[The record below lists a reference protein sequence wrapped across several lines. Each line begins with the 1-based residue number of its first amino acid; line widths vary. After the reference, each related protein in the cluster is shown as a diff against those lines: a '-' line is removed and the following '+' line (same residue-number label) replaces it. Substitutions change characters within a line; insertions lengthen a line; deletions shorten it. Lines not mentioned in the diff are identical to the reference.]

1 MMKGMKTIILAIVA
15 TLLVADKVTA
25 AENVLQAKRT
35 FLSSGEVNDK
45 AILGELNKLTGKLRE
60 SEATTKGED
69 LIKQLSRKSC
79 RLELTKPGNKK
90 LSAAEI
96 VKRYRKG
103 VLVVS
108 GYYKCTRCPKWHS
121 SAASGFMLTKDGVF
135 CTSYHV
141 VENKDNDTLVIMTGD
156 GRIAP
161 VLEVLAANKTTDLA
175 ILRVAGK
182 GYTPL
187 PVATDA
193 KPGEKVRVLSHPDRR
208 FYTLSEGIIS
218 RRWLD
223 QRPGRGSR
231 SMLAISADFAKGSSG
246 APVFNEYGAVVGSVN
261 NTQSTYYSVKKG
273 VKDNLQMVFK
283 NCVSMH
289 HLQELIEQK

>member
-1 MMKGMKTIILAIVA
+1 MLKQLHRKKCNIQLPKPGQQRL
-15 TLLVADKVTA
+15 TA
-25 AENVLQAKRT
+25 AETAQ
-35 FLSSGEVNDK
+35 
-45 AILGELNKLTGKLRE
+45 
-60 SEATTKGED
+60 
-69 LIKQLSRKSC
+69 
-79 RLELTKPGNKK
+79 
-90 LSAAEI
+90 
-96 VKRYRKG
+96 RYRKG

-108 GYYKCTRCPKWHS
+108 GLYKCKRCPNWHS
-121 SAASGFMLTKDGVF
+121 SAASGFMLTNDGVF

-161 VLEVLAANKTTDLA
+161 VLEVLAASKTTDLA

-193 KPGEKVRVLSHPDRR
+193 SPGEKVRVLSHPDKR

-223 QRPGRGSR
+223 QRPGRGAR
-231 SMLAISADFAKGSSG
+231 SILTITADFAKGSSG
-246 APVFNEYGAVVGSVN
+246 APVFNEYGAVIGSVN
-261 NTQSTYYSVKKG
+261 NTQSTYYSVNKG

-283 NCVSMH
+283 NCVSMR
-289 HLQELIEQK
+289 HLLELIEQK

>member
-1 MMKGMKTIILAIVA
+1 VKVTSTIIVA
-15 TLLVADKVTA
+15 LLLTSTA
-25 AENVLQAKRT
+25 CTTKKDPRTYKT
-35 FLSSGEVNDK
+35 FLPSGEVNDRT
-45 AILGELNKLTGKLRE
+45 ILDELNNKTGQLRE
-60 SEATTKGED
+60 SKATTKGED
-69 LIKQLSRKSC
+69 LIKQLSRKTC
-79 RLELTKPGNKK
+79 KLKLNKPGNKK
-90 LSAAEI
+90 LSTAEI

-103 VLVVS
+103 VVVVS
-108 GYYKCTRCPKWHS
+108 GYYKCKRCPNWHS

-161 VLEVLAANKTTDLA
+161 VLEVLAANKRTDLA
-175 ILRVAGK
+175 ILRVAGEN
-182 GYTPL
+182 YTPL

-193 KPGEKVRVLSHPDRR
+193 IPGEKVRVLSHPDKR

-223 QRPGRGSR
+223 QRPDRGAR
-231 SMLAISADFAKGSSG
+231 SMLAITADFAKGSSG
-246 APVFNEYGAVVGSVN
+246 APVFNEYGAVIGSVN
-261 NTQSTYYSVKKG
+261 NTQSTYYSVNKG

-283 NCVSMH
+283 NCVSMR
-289 HLQELIEQK
+289 HLLELIEQ

>member
-1 MMKGMKTIILAIVA
+1 MKTPSVILIA
-15 TLLVADKVTA
+15 LLLASPA
-25 AENVLQAKRT
+25 WSAEKILRAEKA
-35 FLSSGEVNDK
+35 FLPTGEVNDR
-45 AILGELNKLTGKLRE
+45 AILDELNEKTGELRKA
-60 SEATTKGED
+60 EATVKGND
-69 LIKQLSRKSC
+69 LRKQLNRKKCS
-79 RLELTKPGNKK
+79 LALTKPGNQK

-96 VKRYRKG
+96 MERYRKG
-103 VLVVS
+103 VVVVS
-108 GYYKCTRCPKWHS
+108 GYYKCKRCPKWHS
-121 SAASGFMLTKDGVF
+121 SAASGFMLTADGVF

-161 VLEVLAANKTTDLA
+161 VIEVLAANKTTDLA

-187 PVATDA
+187 PVATGA
-193 KPGEKVRVLSHPDRR
+193 GPGEKVRVISHPDRR

-223 QRPGRGSR
+223 QRPGRGPR
-231 SMLAISADFAKGSSG
+231 SMLAITADFAKGSSG
-246 APVFNEYGAVVGSVN
+246 APLFNEYGAVIGSVN
-261 NTQSTYYSVKKG
+261 NTQSTYYSVNKG

-283 NCVSMH
+283 NCVSMR
-289 HLQELIEQK
+289 HLMELINTKSE

>member
-1 MMKGMKTIILAIVA
+1 MKILPA
-15 TLLVADKVTA
+15 LLFALSLTGTARAAEKVLRADKS
-25 AENVLQAKRT
+25 
-35 FLSSGEVNDK
+35 FLPTGEVNDRV
-45 AILGELNKLTGKLRE
+45 ILGELNKKTGQLRE
-60 SEATTKGED
+60 SKATTRGED
-69 LIKQLSRKSC
+69 LIKQLSRKTC
-79 RLELTKPGNKK
+79 KLKLRKPGNKK
-90 LSAAEI
+90 LSTAEI
-96 VKRYRKG
+96 VKHYRKG
-103 VLVVS
+103 VVVVS
-108 GYYKCTRCPKWHS
+108 GYYKCKRCPNWHS

-161 VLEVLAANKTTDLA
+161 VLEVLAANKRTDLA

-182 GYTPL
+182 DYTPL
-187 PVATDA
+187 PVTTEAS
-193 KPGEKVRVLSHPDRR
+193 PGEKVRVLSHPDKR

-223 QRPGRGSR
+223 QRPDRGAR
-231 SMLAISADFAKGSSG
+231 SMLAITADFAKGSSG

-261 NTQSTYYSVKKG
+261 NTQSTYYNVNKG

-283 NCVSMH
+283 NCVSMR
-289 HLQELIEQK
+289 HLLELIEQ

>member
-1 MMKGMKTIILAIVA
+1 MKIKIFTAIFFA
-15 TLLVADKVTA
+15 LLLIGPAWAAEKVLRADKS
-25 AENVLQAKRT
+25 
-35 FLSSGEVNDK
+35 FLPTGEVNDR
-45 AILGELNKLTGKLRE
+45 AILGELNKKTGQLRE

-69 LIKQLSRKSC
+69 LIKQLSRKTCKIKLS
-79 RLELTKPGNKK
+79 RSGNKK
-90 LSAAEI
+90 LSTAEI
-96 VKRYRKG
+96 VKRYQKG
-103 VLVVS
+103 VVVVS
-108 GYYKCTRCPKWHS
+108 GYYKCNRCPNWHS

-161 VLEVLAANKTTDLA
+161 VLEVLAANKRTDLA

-182 GYTPL
+182 DYTPL
-187 PVATDA
+187 PIATQTS
-193 KPGEKVRVLSHPDRR
+193 PGDKVRVLSHPDRR

-223 QRPGRGSR
+223 QRPGRGAR
-231 SMLAISADFAKGSSG
+231 SMLAITADFAKGSSG
-246 APVFNEYGAVVGSVN
+246 APVFNEYGAVIGSVN
-261 NTQSTYYSVKKG
+261 NTQSTYYSVNKG

-283 NCVSMH
+283 NCVSMR
-289 HLQELIEQK
+289 HLLELIEQQ

>member
-1 MMKGMKTIILAIVA
+1 MNIKIFTAIFFA
-15 TLLVADKVTA
+15 LLLTGPAWAAEKVLHADKS
-25 AENVLQAKRT
+25 
-35 FLSSGEVNDK
+35 FLPTGEVNDR
-45 AILGELNKLTGKLRE
+45 AILGELNKKTGQLRE
-60 SEATTKGED
+60 SKATTKGED
-69 LIKQLSRKSC
+69 LIKQLSRKTC
-79 RLELTKPGNKK
+79 KLKLGKPGNKK
-90 LSAAEI
+90 LSTAEI

-103 VLVVS
+103 VVVVS
-108 GYYKCTRCPKWHS
+108 GYYKCKRCPNWHS

-161 VLEVLAANKTTDLA
+161 VLEVLAANKRTDLA
-175 ILRVAGK
+175 ILRVPGK
-182 GYTPL
+182 DYTPL
-187 PVATDA
+187 PVAIEA
-193 KPGEKVRVLSHPDRR
+193 SPGEKVRVLSHPDRR

-223 QRPGRGSR
+223 QRPGRGAR
-231 SMLAISADFAKGSSG
+231 SMLAITADFAKGSSG

-261 NTQSTYYSVKKG
+261 NTQSTYYNVNKG

-283 NCVSMH
+283 NCVSMR
-289 HLQELIEQK
+289 HLLELIEQ

>member
-1 MMKGMKTIILAIVA
+1 MKALPAILFALLLSIPAWTAEKTLR
-15 TLLVADKVTA
+15 ADK
-25 AENVLQAKRT
+25 T
-35 FLSSGEVNDK
+35 FLPTGEVNDR
-45 AILGELNKLTGKLRE
+45 AILGELNKKTGQLRE
-60 SEATTKGED
+60 SKATTKGED
-69 LIKQLSRKSC
+69 LIKQLSRKTCKLKLS
-79 RLELTKPGNKK
+79 TAGNKK
-90 LSAAEI
+90 LSTAEI

-103 VLVVS
+103 VVVVS
-108 GYYKCTRCPKWHS
+108 GYYKCKRCPKWHS

-175 ILRVAGK
+175 ILRVAGQ

-193 KPGEKVRVLSHPDRR
+193 NPGEKVRVLSHPDKR

-223 QRPGRGSR
+223 QRPERGAR
-231 SMLAISADFAKGSSG
+231 SILTITADFAKGSSG
-246 APVFNEYGAVVGSVN
+246 V
-261 NTQSTYYSVKKG
+261 
-273 VKDNLQMVFK
+273 
-283 NCVSMH
+283 
-289 HLQELIEQK
+289 

>member
-1 MMKGMKTIILAIVA
+1 M
-15 TLLVADKVTA
+15 
-25 AENVLQAKRT
+25 
-35 FLSSGEVNDK
+35 
-45 AILGELNKLTGKLRE
+45 
-60 SEATTKGED
+60 
-69 LIKQLSRKSC
+69 IKQLSRKTC
-79 RLELTKPGNKK
+79 KLELTKPGNKK
-90 LSAAEI
+90 LSTAEI

-103 VLVVS
+103 VVVVS
-108 GYYKCTRCPKWHS
+108 GYYKCKRCPKWHS

-161 VLEVLAANKTTDLA
+161 VLEVLAANNRTDLA

-187 PVATDA
+187 PIATDA
-193 KPGEKVRVLSHPDRR
+193 SPGEKVRVLSHPDKR

-223 QRPGRGSR
+223 QRPGRGAR
-231 SMLAISADFAKGSSG
+231 SILTITADFAKGSSG
-246 APVFNEYGAVVGSVN
+246 APVFNEYGAVIGSVN
-261 NTQSTYYSVKKG
+261 NTQSTYYSINKG
-273 VKDNLQMVFK
+273 VKYNLQMVFK
-283 NCVSMH
+283 NCVSMR
-289 HLQELIEQK
+289 HLMELIEQP

>member
-1 MMKGMKTIILAIVA
+1 MKTLSAIFFA
-15 TLLVADKVTA
+15 LLLTGPAWTAEKVLRADK
-25 AENVLQAKRT
+25 T
-35 FLSSGEVNDK
+35 FLPTGEVNDR
-45 AILGELNKLTGKLRE
+45 AILSELNKKTGQLRE
-60 SEATTKGED
+60 LKATAKGED
-69 LIKQLSRKSC
+69 LIKQLSRKTC
-79 RLELTKPGNKK
+79 KLELSQPGNKK
-90 LSAAEI
+90 LSTAEI

-103 VLVVS
+103 VVVVS
-108 GYYKCTRCPKWHS
+108 GYYKCKRCPNWHS

-161 VLEVLAANKTTDLA
+161 VLEELAASKTTDLA

-193 KPGEKVRVLSHPDRR
+193 SPGEKVRVLSHPDKR

-223 QRPGRGSR
+223 QRPGRGAR
-231 SMLAISADFAKGSSG
+231 SILPITADFAKGSSG
-246 APVFNEYGAVVGSVN
+246 APVFNEYGAVIGSVN
-261 NTQSTYYSVKKG
+261 NTQSTYYSVNKG

-283 NCVSMH
+283 NCVSMR
-289 HLQELIEQK
+289 HLLELIEQK

>member
-1 MMKGMKTIILAIVA
+1 MKILPA
-15 TLLVADKVTA
+15 LLFALSLTGTARAAEKVLRADKS
-25 AENVLQAKRT
+25 
-35 FLSSGEVNDK
+35 FLPTGEVNDR
-45 AILGELNKLTGKLRE
+45 AILGELNKKTGQLRE
-60 SEATTKGED
+60 SKATTRGED
-69 LIKQLSRKSC
+69 LIKQLIRKTCKLKLS
-79 RLELTKPGNKK
+79 KPGKKK

-96 VKRYRKG
+96 IRQYRKG
-103 VLVVS
+103 VVVVS
-108 GYYKCTRCPKWHS
+108 GYYKCKRCPNWHS

-161 VLEVLAANKTTDLA
+161 VLEVLAANKRTDLA

-182 GYTPL
+182 DYTPL
-187 PVATDA
+187 PVATEA
-193 KPGEKVRVLSHPDRR
+193 SPGEKVRVLSHPDKR

-223 QRPGRGSR
+223 QRPGRGAR
-231 SMLAISADFAKGSSG
+231 SMLAITADFAKGSSG

-261 NTQSTYYSVKKG
+261 NTQSTYYSVNKG

-283 NCVSMH
+283 NCVTVR
-289 HLQELIEQK
+289 HLLELIEQ